1 MKVPK
6 LLSVFR
12 QTCIHGCICLTSK
25 CLLLRVKQTGR
36 FINVSTDSKQNI
48 INNHL
53 NSVIAAGVLFFRFS
67 GEGRQAYVRAIGGRG
82 GGNNAFRS
90 RITRTCLHSPEKHKT
105 ITPFLQAASLALPTE
120 CGLLLYLSYSFLSGH
135 TAPQRYDSLDDHRP
149 SPFDPRYGGQRTGRD
164 QQTNGRPRGGRIS
177 RGR

>member
-1 MKVPK
+1 MYARLGGGVGGI
-6 LLSVFR
+6 
-12 QTCIHGCICLTSK
+12 T
-25 CLLLRVKQTGR
+25 LLRSRVT
-36 FINVSTDSKQNI
+36 
-48 INNHL
+48 
-53 NSVIAAGVLFFRFS
+53 
-67 GEGRQAYVRAIGGRG
+67 RA
-82 GGNNAFRS
+82 
-90 RITRTCLHSPEKHKT
+90 CLHPPEKHKI
-105 ITPFLQAASLALPTE
+105 ITPILQAASVALPTE